1 MLGNLT
7 EEEGVRA
14 RKEQILR
21 RKCSFEAKILV
32 IKFGFDYISITENF
46 HPALKKRV
54 LILDFSGALR
64 AEGILPE
71 NGQDSGCLE
80 SGGSVP
86 VCELEKGSISLAET
100 PENLPKVSLQ
110 ITTPNEIFKDGAEVL
125 DFTGL
130 EGARCYCDPEAEAK
144 ILKRLAPF
152 RYGGEK
158 WREHPIHFID
168 TGEYHYL
175 SKFFIDPIDVPFT
188 LLVLDNHTD
197 MQDPA
202 FGGDILSCGS
212 WLAEV
217 MRTSKCLQNVILA
230 GPEGNIVLFERASQ
244 GGALTQSSIERLSV
258 EGMRSICSRISV
270 RDFYISIDKDVMSKN
285 YYQTSWTQGDLSPQ
299 EITDILFLAFDAGSV
314 LGVDICGGLDA
325 SKSALTCDLAIN
337 RRTDI
342 ALLDA
347 LVLIGAFA

>member
-1 MLGNLT
+1 MKEATGAAPKARDREFLLG
-7 EEEGVRA
+7 E
-14 RKEQILR
+14 
-21 RKCSFEAKILV
+21 CSFGTKILV
-32 IKFGFDYISITENF
+32 INFGFDYISAKENS
-46 HPALKKRV
+46 PVAVKKNL
-54 LILDFSGALR
+54 LILDFSGSLR
-64 AEGILPE
+64 AEGVLPE
-71 NGQDSGCLE
+71 SDLVCALPEGGESDSSCG
-80 SGGSVP
+80 
-86 VCELEKGSISLAET
+86 LEKGSLSD
-100 PENLPKVSLQ
+100 PEKPLNPLRVALQ
-110 ITTPNEIFKDGAEVL
+110 ITTPNDSSEIGAELL
-125 DFTGL
+125 DFRGL

-152 RYGGEK
+152 SYGGGK
-158 WREHPIHFID
+158 WREHPVHLID

-202 FGGDILSCGS
+202 FGDDILSCGS

-217 MRTSKCLQNVILA
+217 MRTSKSLNNVILA
-230 GPEGNIVLFERASQ
+230 GPEGNIVLFERTSQ
-244 GGALTQSSIERLSV
+244 NGELTQSSIERLSV

-270 RDFYISIDKDVMSKN
+270 RDMYVSIDKDVMSKN

-299 EITDILFLAFDAGSV
+299 EITDILSLAFDAGSV